1 MPKSA
6 ILQLVDRLVAN
17 QTSQEDT
24 LLSWDDILAEGW
36 RDQIRFLDALLQLSS
51 GEAEYLCENDDRIDA
66 YESLWRLALTELQVY
81 LRSGD
86 EPAQTQ
92 WQVIQQ
98 ALIARMH
105 DGAWPPILLQVL
117 LHVFSNQGMALSEA
131 FLDESKEWLQKH
143 LNDVYGDSDVELDD
157 VLDEILQSVD
167 QYQIRSPYE
176 FFGLWA
182 DQVTYMPRDAI
193 DAWFDNLLMFDNP
206 VIRESLVLFLLHRRS
221 EVRDAA
227 LDCLAAHTDA
237 VSSLGL
243 RRLIQLRNWLS
254 GDQAQ
259 ALDALIRQLRRR
271 GLVCAGDEVSPGG
284 RLLQLVASPYD
295 GAGAMSLLAVFEQ
308 GEQHYL
314 AGCVLREALGVV
326 DSWVSQETSRTH
338 CEEMIHRMRDETG
351 ALPVTTEFAQHLL
364 PHFLSMNRASA
375 EPLTPEFLQIMEW
388 FGIGSWNPQPVVAST
403 WLATFRELLPQD
415 DEAMQ
420 QSLLRSAKWPQRYR
434 FVESWFEQDRE
445 IAERAQE
452 CLVHAPQFE
461 LAMVDDLLA
470 PYRDKWFERFVHMAL
485 WRRCSE
491 HRRGPRW
498 DDFAYLAMALE
509 PQTPLSQSLSHVPLM
524 VHVALLTLDFY
535 AHDAATVADADD
547 VAPFATEQDWA
558 ALASFLDRLPQAMNF
573 HAMLGV
579 MTSCALAPDVPEWPV
594 VRAEILH
601 RHRIKDTES
610 AAYLDLMAQAFVDVK
625 RAIDAR
631 SATLPCQQD
640 HRHHGFEYVPLMG
653 WSEGFTAGVNL
664 CGGWDAWRARWPARD
679 HALFDVSSGA
689 LQRLAIGKRYPK
701 LSTIDL
707 NAFLLRASQLKH
719 DGFRAPLRAIK

>member
-1 MPKSA
+1 MPKTA
-6 ILQLVDRLVAN
+6 ILQLVDRLVASQAN
-17 QTSQEDT
+17 QEDT
-24 LLSWDDILAEGW
+24 LLGWDDILAEGW

-51 GEAEYLCENDDRIDA
+51 SDAEYLCENDDRIDA

-86 EPAQTQ
+86 EPAQAQ

-98 ALIARMH
+98 ALIERMH

-117 LHVFSNQGMALSEA
+117 LHVFSNQGMTLSEA

-157 VLDEILQSVD
+157 VLDEIQQSVE
-167 QYQIRSPYE
+167 QYQIRTPYE

-227 LDCLAAHTDA
+227 LDCLAANADA
-237 VSSLGL
+237 VSALGL

-254 GDQAQ
+254 GEQAQ
-259 ALDALIRQLRRR
+259 ALDVLIRQLRRR
-271 GLVCAGDEVSPGG
+271 GLAPAGDEVSAGG

-314 AGCVLREALGVV
+314 AGCVLRETLGVV

-338 CEEMIHRMRDETG
+338 CDDMIHRMRDETG

-364 PHFLSMNRASA
+364 PHFLSMNRGSG
-375 EPLTPEFLQIMEW
+375 EPLTPEFLQMMEW
-388 FGIGSWNPQPVVAST
+388 FGIGSWNPQPLVAST
-403 WLATFRELLPQD
+403 WLANFRATLAQD
-415 DEAMQ
+415 EDAMQ

-445 IAERAQE
+445 VAERAHD
-452 CLVHAPQFE
+452 CLVNAPRFE
-461 LAMVDDLLA
+461 LTMVDELLA
-470 PYRDKWFERFVHMAL
+470 PYNAKWFERFVHMAL

-491 HRRGPRW
+491 YRRGPRW
-498 DDFAYLAMALE
+498 DDFAYLAMALDA
-509 PQTPLSQSLSHVPLM
+509 QMPLSHIPLM

-558 ALASFLDRLPQAMNF
+558 ALAHFLERTPQAMNF

-579 MTSCALAPDVPEWPV
+579 MTSCALAPEVPDWPV
-594 VRAEILH
+594 VRAAILH

-625 RAIDAR
+625 RAVESR
-631 SATLPCQQD
+631 SAVLPCQQD
-640 HRHHGFEYVPLMG
+640 HRHHGFAYVPLMG

-679 HALFDVSSGA
+679 HALFDASSTA
-689 LQRLAIGKRYPK
+689 LQRLANGKRYPK
-701 LSTIDL
+701 LGETDL
-707 NAFLLRASQLKH
+707 NAFLQRAAQLKH